1 MLSVDLHRDLLVA
14 NLGERCTDICTATQ
28 HLCDNR
34 KMSDGTLLLVM
45 AMEIKLAEIAILNAI
60 IKHTESIKHA

>member
-1 MLSVDLHRDLLVA
+1 
-14 NLGERCTDICTATQ
+14 
-28 HLCDNR
+28 
-34 KMSDGTLLLVM
+34 MSDGTLLLVM